1 MSQEIYAIRT
11 SGNGP
16 HARYEAHLCSGR
28 QWHDSPVRVYLKF
41 EIPKF
46 ERMGNPI
53 DQKFERFEIPI
64 EPKAFIDMAC
74 AMMKA
79 IRRRRSGHSA
89 KLYRTSKFQ
98 CRMESR
104 PSQLVASLFGLLRG
118 AWHGAGII
126 QTEGD
131 A

>member
-1 MSQEIYAIRT
+1 MGQEIYAIRT

-28 QWHDSPVRVYLKF
+28 QWHDSPVRVYLEF

-46 ERMGNPI
+46 ERMANPI

-79 IRRRRSGHSA
+79 DPQEAIRA
-89 KLYRTSKFQ
+89 
-98 CRMESR
+98 
-104 PSQLVASLFGLLRG
+104 FGKALQNVQISMPDG
-118 AWHGAGII
+118 K
-126 QTEGD
+126 
-131 A
+131 